1 MQRFTRHLLSLTH
14 ADVRKAIPGVT
25 VMEAWVYH
33 LDNRDHWE
41 FHYRDFY
48 WHSSAGDAYDA
59 RSKGWSA
66 YLDSIEKRDNQKKR
80 EHHKRQNAGAR
91 RG

>member
-25 VMEAWVYH
+25 VMEAWVH
-33 LDNRDHWE
+33 NFDRDHWE

-48 WHSSAGDAYDA
+48 WHGSADDAYDA

-66 YLDSIEKRDNQKKR
+66 YLDSVEKRDNHKKR
-80 EHHKRQNAGAR
+80 EIRKKHGKRESAN
-91 RG
+91 